1 MNNKNANLVTDNP
14 VYVTHAG
21 ADNAPET
28 VTCTASGTVPETVTC
43 MASGAVPETATR
55 TASGTVPET
64 VTCTASGTVPE
75 LTPSTGLESATGPVT
90 IPMYND
96 YLFRALL
103 QQNNRVLKGLI
114 CSLLRLDAD
123 QVLTVSITNPIELG
137 DTIDNRYFFLD
148 IKVLM
153 NNQTYI
159 NLEMQV
165 INEHN
170 WTDRSLSYLCRSF
183 DHLEHNQDYRYV
195 KPTIQIGLLNFT
207 LFPEDPEFYAT
218 YQFLNVKNHML
229 YSDKLRLS
237 VLDLTR
243 IDLATEEDK
252 SYHIDYWASLFKS
265 TTWEEIKMLAQK
277 DDVINDASSTIYQ
290 LTQEEKVRLQC
301 EAREDY
307 YRRQNYV
314 EEEFARKE
322 AAIAEKDAAIAE
334 KNAVL
339 AERDAEIAE
348 KDSEIARLKKLLSG
362 KGN

>member
-1 MNNKNANLVTDNP
+1 MNSKNTNHVPIDP
-14 VYVTHAG
+14 
-21 ADNAPET
+21 
-28 VTCTASGTVPETVTC
+28 ASGIIRPDVSPGTI
-43 MASGAVPETATR
+43 
-55 TASGTVPET
+55 SGTD
-64 VTCTASGTVPE
+64 
-75 LTPSTGLESATGPVT
+75 LDSATGPVS

-114 CSLLRLDAD
+114 CSLLHLDSE
-123 QVLTVSITNPIELG
+123 QVRTVSIRNPIELG
-137 DTIDNRYFFLD
+137 DTIDSRDFFLD
-148 IKVLM
+148 VKVLM
-153 NNQTYI
+153 NDQAYI

-183 DHLEHNQDYRYV
+183 DHLEHGQDYRYA

-207 LFPEDPEFYAT
+207 LFPENPEFYAT

-237 VLDLTR
+237 VLNLTR
-243 IDLATEEDK
+243 IDLATEEDR

-277 DDVINDASSTIYQ
+277 DDLINDASNTIYQ
-290 LTQEEKVRLQC
+290 LTREEKIRLQC

-314 EEEFARKE
+314 EEEFSRKE
-322 AAIAEKDAAIAE
+322 AALADKDAELAEKDAQIADKDAQIADKDAQIAD
-334 KNAVL
+334 KNAQI
-339 AERDAEIAE
+339 ADKNAQIADKDAQIADKNAQIADKNAQIADKDAEIAC
-348 KDSEIARLKKLLSG
+348 LKRLLSD
-362 KGN
+362 KESVK

>member
-1 MNNKNANLVTDNP
+1 MHIKHENHVTDNP
-14 VYVTHAG
+14 VYAARR
-21 ADNAPET
+21 ADIAPET
-28 VTCTASGTVPETVTC
+28 VTCTD
-43 MASGAVPETATR
+43 SGAVPEMT
-55 TASGTVPET
+55 SG
-64 VTCTASGTVPE
+64 
-75 LTPSTGLESATGPVT
+75 TGLESATGPVA

-103 QQNNRVLKGLI
+103 QRNNRVLKGLI
-114 CSLLRLDAD
+114 CSLLRLDAE

-148 IKVLM
+148 VKVLM
-153 NNQTYI
+153 NNQTHI

-165 INEHN
+165 INEQN

-207 LFPEDPEFYAT
+207 LFPENPEFYAT
-218 YQFLNVKNHML
+218 YQFLNVKNHMI

-243 IDLATEEDK
+243 IDLATGEDK

-277 DDVINDASSTIYQ
+277 DDVINDASNTIYQ

-314 EEEFARKE
+314 EEELARKE
-322 AAIAEKDAAIAE
+322 AAIAERDAVLAE
-334 KNAVL
+334 KDTVLAERDAVL
-339 AERDAEIAE
+339 AERDAEIV
-348 KDSEIARLKKLLSG
+348 RLKKLLAE

>member
-1 MNNKNANLVTDNP
+1 MSYQIPRGECMNNKRKNHASENAVSVMENP
-14 VYVTHAG
+14 V
-21 ADNAPET
+21 
-28 VTCTASGTVPETVTC
+28 TVPENVTP
-43 MASGAVPETATR
+43 ADSVAALETI
-55 TASGTVPET
+55 PD
-64 VTCTASGTVPE
+64 
-75 LTPSTGLESATGPVT
+75 TGLESAAGPVT

-103 QQNNRVLKGLI
+103 QRNNRVLKGLI
-114 CSLLRLDAD
+114 CALLHLNVE
-123 QVLTVSITNPIELG
+123 QVLTVIITNPIELG

-148 IKVLM
+148 VKVLM
-153 NNQTYI
+153 DSQTLI

-165 INEHN
+165 VNEHN

-183 DHLEHNQDYRYV
+183 DHLEHDQDYRYA

-207 LFPEDPEFYAT
+207 LFPWNPEFYAT

-237 VLDLTR
+237 VVDLTR
-243 IDLATEEDK
+243 TDLATEEDR

-277 DDVINDASSTIYQ
+277 DDVIKDASHTIYQ
-290 LTQEEKVRLQC
+290 LTQEEKIRLQC

-314 EEEFARKE
+314 EEEFARKD
-322 AAIAEKDAAIAE
+322 AALAEKDTIIAEKDAALAE
-334 KNAVL
+334 KDAEKEAAL
-339 AERDAEIAE
+339 AEKDAEIAQ
-348 KDSEIARLKKLLSG
+348 LKKLLSG
-362 KGN
+362 RSSFSHGNE